1 MARVQ
6 SEKERMP
13 GTKKER
19 GLVGESVEMNVYL
32 SDPLYGVER
41 DDGEGCVS
49 CSGCTL
55 KDCC

>member
-1 MARVQ
+1 
-6 SEKERMP
+6 MP

-19 GLVGESVEMNVYL
+19 GLVGESVEMNVYR

-49 CSGCTL
+49 YSGCTL
-55 KDCC
+55 KDYC